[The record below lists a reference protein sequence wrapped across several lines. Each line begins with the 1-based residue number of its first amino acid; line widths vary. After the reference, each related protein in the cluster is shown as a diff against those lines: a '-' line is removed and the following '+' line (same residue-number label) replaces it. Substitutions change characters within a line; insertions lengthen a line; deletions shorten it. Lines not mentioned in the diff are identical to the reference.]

1 MKLSKLLSGL
11 VMLQAAILLGCV
23 APISSD
29 PGTTTTV
36 ILIRHAERTTVT
48 KLLTERG
55 RENAKTLV
63 QEIGDMK
70 IRHIYSPKF
79 ARNMDTVR
87 PLADH
92 LKIKIIIWPDEG
104 SALDAEAF
112 AAELLKKHAGETILW
127 VGNTNNLPGL
137 YYALGGNGPPPD
149 NYGDLFILKVSDKG
163 ETKVDKRSWGKN

>member
-1 MKLSKLLSGL
+1 MKISKFLSWL
-11 VMLQAAILLGCV
+11 VILQVAILLGCA
-23 APISSD
+23 APIASD

-55 RENAKTLV
+55 RENAKALV

-70 IRHIYSPKF
+70 ISHIYSPKL

-92 LKIKIIIWPDEG
+92 LKIKIIIWPDKG
-104 SALDAEAF
+104 SALDAEGF
-112 AAELLKKHAGETILW
+112 AAELLKKHAGETVLW
-127 VGNTNNLPGL
+127 VGNTINLPPL
-137 YYALGGNGPPPD
+137 YYALGGQ
-149 NYGDLFILKVSDKG
+149 
-163 ETKVDKRSWGKN
+163 RCAA

>member
-1 MKLSKLLSGL
+1 LLI
-11 VMLQAAILLGCV
+11 LQAAILLGCATPTASV
-23 APISSD
+23 

-48 KLLTERG
+48 SLLTERG
-55 RENAKTLV
+55 RENAKALV

-70 IRHIYSPKF
+70 IRQIYSPKLS
-79 ARNMDTVR
+79 RNMDTVR

-92 LKIKIIIWPDEG
+92 LNIKITIWPEYG

-127 VGNTNNLPGL
+127 VGNTNNLPPL